1 MKKMTNSLV
10 LGSVLAASTL
20 MSGTTMAAGALSGNV
35 GYVSDY
41 YFRGIYQ
48 TSSSA
53 SGGFDYDLG
62 NGLAVGV
69 WAADVDDGLEYDL
82 YGSYSGEVQ
91 DFSYSIGFT
100 GYYYTDDWDGT
111 YQEVNLGGGYG
122 PISVEYS
129 AGTYDP
135 VTGSSSDYSFTAVTA
150 EMGGAYVTFGTFGQD
165 ADGSYTEVGYGMEV
179 SGFDVGVAIIQND
192 EDLDGK
198 STDADG
204 ETAMTFSLGKS
215 FDL

>member
-53 SGGFDYDLG
+53 SGGLDYDLG

-69 WAADVDDGLEYDL
+69 WAADVDDGMEYDL
-82 YGSYSGEVQ
+82 YGSFSGEVS
-91 DFSYSIGFT
+91 DFSYSVGFT

-150 EMGGAYVTFGTFGQD
+150 EMGGAYITFGTFGKD
-165 ADGSYTEVGYGMEV
+165 ADGSYTEVGYGKEIG
-179 SGFDVGVAIIQND
+179 SFDVGVAIIQND

-198 STDADG
+198 SGDGDG